1 MKQAQL
7 DDALNQ
13 GEANVINEDE
23 LQQLRQKTRAVEE
36 VGVRIDEAIKMK
48 DDTQVVITRLGR
60 YDEAIF
66 ADTRLKQLSEAK
78 LKKQIHET
86 SLKLEKFPRKNR
98 HSQDWYEKYFQKFQ
112 DLK

>member
-66 ADTRLKQLSEAK
+66 ADTRLK
-78 LKKQIHET
+78 
-86 SLKLEKFPRKNR
+86 
-98 HSQDWYEKYFQKFQ
+98 
-112 DLK
+112 